1 MRVSERSTIIYGMK
15 INFID
20 LIQRFRVLIGGL
32 YITTTLLILFGT
44 LMPGSNLPEYQVFN
58 YDKLVHAGAFMAWT
72 LATGITWRAFQ
83 PKRASLNVLI
93 VAPLLFGVGI
103 EILQGILPTNR
114 SPEWMDIVFDALG
127 TFLGLLIYLLLLRI
141 KDQSERVKSEH

>member
-1 MRVSERSTIIYGMK
+1 MRVGERSTIIYGMK
-15 INFID
+15 IDFID

-83 PKRASLNVLI
+83 PKRASLNKKI
-93 VAPLLFGVGI
+93 F
-103 EILQGILPTNR
+103 
-114 SPEWMDIVFDALG
+114 SKLG
-127 TFLGLLIYLLLLRI
+127 TKLLN
-141 KDQSERVKSEH
+141 